1 MSVKLDKIVALLSEF
16 RKLDPNL
23 QMQTALAFVY
33 ISQGDD
39 ANDPLSVYQVG
50 DKLGCTSA
58 SASRNVAALSNWSR
72 HNRAGY
78 GLVEANENPER
89 RNEKIITLT
98 PKGKQWLRS
107 FDKICEGQVTAT
119 IGVESNGYN

>member
-1 MSVKLDKIVALLSEF
+1 MSVKLDRIDALLSEF
-16 RKLDPNL
+16 RKLDPNM
-23 QMQTALAFVY
+23 QMQTALAFVF
-33 ISQGDD
+33 IAQGDH

-89 RNEKIITLT
+89 RNEKVITLT
-98 PKGKQWLRS
+98 PKGKQWFKAL
-107 FDKICEGQVTAT
+107 DKICEDQVTA
-119 IGVESNGYN
+119 IIRSRK